1 MTVLIDYAEGGA
13 KLFLDV
19 RSIEDRGTALV
30 IVNGSNQETVPM
42 RRIRN
47 IRISA

>member
-1 MTVLIDYAEGGA
+1 MTVLIDYTEGGA

-19 RSIEDRGTALV
+19 RSIEDRGTAIV
-30 IVNGSNQETVPM
+30 VVNGSDPETVPM